1 MKRLM
6 LFVIIGTASFCLL
19 LTGCERLNSFKKE
32 GNINISGLKATVE
45 VIRDEKGMAYIHAAN
60 EDDLFWA
67 QGFVTAQDRLFQMEL
82 TRLFVS
88 GRISELMGQAGRES
102 DIRMRTIGFVRHAKR
117 HEAILNA
124 ETRRF
129 LQSYLDGVNAYIAR
143 GKEIPLEFKLSGLKP
158 QPWTIAD
165 SLALHY
171 FMGWG
176 SAANIK
182 DEVIAQMLV
191 EKLGPEKA
199 AQLFPV
205 NINPDTEKT
214 CKPSTKKGNIFNSG
228 KLHLDLTAD
237 KTLLAFLSDQTP
249 GLRIGSNNWV
259 ISADLSPNGKPVVV
273 NDPHLDARMLPG
285 PWHPIGLITP
295 SLRAVGI
302 TIAGIPGISAGR
314 TDYIA
319 FGVTNS
325 YGDGQDLSIETI
337 DPKNPDCYLEGN
349 KSKPFQVIN
358 EKIKIK
364 DKSAAGGYRE
374 ENIVIR
380 LTKRGPIVSGIF
392 KGLDTSKVISLRWS
406 PFESMLPS
414 LGSDHF
420 INARSASEFRE
431 GLRDISFVMLNFV
444 YADVNGHY
452 GWQTTGR
459 LPIRTR
465 GNGLIPLQVTD
476 ERDDWRGW
484 IPFEKMPH
492 SADPARGWVGTC
504 NHNTV
509 PCDYPYYYTSHAS
522 PSYRYRRLSELLDT
536 PGKKSAE
543 DHWRYQRDTMNIM
556 AKQLAPIM
564 AKALMNHADTRDMGQ
579 ILSSWN
585 YMDDPNQSAPAIF
598 QTVYRQFFFAVY
610 QDELGESL
618 TKLLADNAYFWQE
631 SLQKM
636 VLAGDSPW
644 FDDISTPN
652 AKETRD
658 DLFYRAGVKANS
670 ELASQYGSDPKGWT
684 WGRMHQITFVSPIRR
699 EGLGR
704 DLLGGGPHAMGGSQE
719 TLYRASYDFNKPYDV
734 TVLASL
740 RMVAD
745 LGDPDKIMA
754 VLPGGASGRIFN
766 PHYKD
771 QVEPFMNGEILYW
784 WFSDKAIREH
794 AKAKLRLIPQG
805 GEKK

>member
-6 LFVIIGTASFCLL
+6 LFVIVCATIECLL
-19 LTGCERLNSFKKE
+19 FTGCESLNSFKKE
-32 GNINISGLKATVE
+32 GDIRISGLKATVE
-45 VIRDEKGMAYIHAAN
+45 VIRDEKGMAYIHAAS

-88 GRISELMGQAGRES
+88 GRISELLGQAGRES
-102 DIRMRTIGFVRHAKR
+102 DIRMRTIGFIRQAKR

-129 LQSYLDGVNAYIAR
+129 LQSYLDGVNAFIA
-143 GKEIPLEFKLSGLKP
+143 GGEGMPLEFKLSGLKP

-165 SLALHY
+165 SLAIAY
-171 FMGWG
+171 VMGWG

-182 DEVIAQMLV
+182 DEVVAQMLV

-199 AQLFPV
+199 GQLFPV

-214 CKPSTKKGNIFNSG
+214 CKQSPVAGNIRNAQ
-228 KLHLDLTAD
+228 KQHLDLTAD
-237 KTLLAFLSDQTP
+237 KTLMAFLSDQAS

-259 ISADLSPNGKPVVV
+259 VSADLSPNGKPVVV
-273 NDPHLDARMLPG
+273 NDPHLDARILPG
-285 PWHPIGLITP
+285 HWYPVGLILP
-295 SLRAVGI
+295 SVRAIGI
-302 TIAGIPGISAGR
+302 MIPGVPGMIAGR
-314 TDYIA
+314 TNYIA
-319 FGVTNS
+319 LGMTNS
-325 YGDGQDLSIETI
+325 YGDAQDLSIETL
-337 DPKNPDCYLEGN
+337 DPKNPDYYLEGK
-349 KSKPFQVIN
+349 KSRPFELVN
-358 EKIKIK
+358 ETIKIK
-364 DKSAAGGYRE
+364 DKSADGGFRE
-374 ENIVIR
+374 EKIVVR
-380 LTKRGPIVSGIF
+380 LTKRGPIVSGILH
-392 KGLDTSKVISLRWS
+392 GLDTSKVISLRWS
-406 PFESMLPS
+406 PFETMGPS
-414 LGSDHF
+414 IGLER
-420 INARSASEFRE
+420 IMKARTADEVRE
-431 GLRDISFVMLNFV
+431 GLRDVTTVMLNFV

-452 GWQTTGR
+452 GWQTTGK

-465 GNGLIPLQVTD
+465 GNGLVPFTVTD
-476 ERDDWRGW
+476 DRDDWQGW
-484 IPFEKMPH
+484 IPYDKMPH
-492 SADPARGWVGTC
+492 VSDPARGWVGTC

-509 PCDYPYYYTSHAS
+509 PCDYPYYYTSHTS
-522 PSYRYRRLSELLDT
+522 PSYRYRRLIELLDT

-543 DHWRYQRDTMNIM
+543 DHWRFQRDAVNLM
-556 AKQLAPIM
+556 ARQIAPIM
-564 AKALMNHADTRDMGQ
+564 AKALISHPETKDMGQ

-585 YMDDPNQSAPAIF
+585 YVDDPDSAAPAIF

-610 QDELGESL
+610 SDELGEPL
-618 TKLLADNAYFWQE
+618 TKLLGDNVYFWQE

-636 VLAGDSPW
+636 VLAGHSPW

-652 AKETRD
+652 VKETRD
-658 DLFYRAGVKANS
+658 ELFYRAGGKARS
-670 ELASQYGSDPKGWT
+670 ELASLYGSDPGGWT
-684 WGRMHQITFVSPIRR
+684 WGRMHRITFVSPIRR
-699 EGLGR
+699 EGFGR
-704 DLLGGGPHAMGGSQE
+704 DLLGGGSHAMGGSQE

-754 VLPGGASGRIFN
+754 VLPGGTSARVFN

-771 QVEPFMNGEILYW
+771 QVEPFMNGEVLYW

-794 AKAKLRLIPQG
+794 AKTKLLLIPQG
-805 GEKK
+805 IEKK

>member
-1 MKRLM
+1 M
-6 LFVIIGTASFCLL
+6 LFVIVGATICGLL
-19 LTGCERLNSFKKE
+19 LTGCDRLNSFQKE
-32 GNINISGLKATVE
+32 GDISISGLKANVE
-45 VIRDEKGMAYIHAAN
+45 VIRDEKGMAYIYAAN
-60 EDDLFWA
+60 EDDLLWA
-67 QGFVTAQDRLFQMEL
+67 QGFVAAQDRLFQMEM

-102 DIRMRTIGFVRHAKR
+102 DVRMRTIGFTRQAKKY
-117 HEAILNA
+117 EAALGA
-124 ETRRF
+124 ESKRF
-129 LQSYLDGVNAYIAR
+129 LQSYIDGVNAYIAR

-165 SLALHY
+165 SLAIAY

-199 AQLFPV
+199 AQIFPV
-205 NINPDTEKT
+205 NINPDTEKN
-214 CKPSTKKGNIFNSG
+214 CKTSNKQGNILSAE

-237 KTLLAFLSDQTP
+237 KTLVAFLSEQTP

-259 ISADLSPNGKPVVV
+259 VSADLSPNGKPVVV
-273 NDPHLDARMLPG
+273 NDPHLDARMFPG

-302 TIAGIPGISAGR
+302 TIAGSPGIIAGR
-314 TDYIA
+314 TDYVA

-349 KSKPFQVIN
+349 KSKPFQVLN

-380 LTKRGPIVSGIF
+380 LTKRGPVVSGTL

-414 LGSDHF
+414 LGSDRLMK
-420 INARSASEFRE
+420 ARSASEFRE
-431 GLRDISFVMLNFV
+431 SLRDINFVMLNFV

-459 LPIRTR
+459 LPIRVR
-465 GNGLIPLQVTD
+465 GNGLTPLQITD
-476 ERDDWRGW
+476 ERDDWKGW
-484 IPFEKMPH
+484 IPFDKMPH

-509 PCDYPYYYTSHAS
+509 PCGYPYYYTSHTS
-522 PSYRYRRLSELLDT
+522 PSYRYRRLSELLDA
-536 PGKKSAE
+536 PGKKSAK
-543 DHWRYQRDTMNIM
+543 DHWQYQRDTVNLM
-556 AKQLAPIM
+556 AKQIAPIM
-564 AKALMNHADTRDMGQ
+564 AKALINNSDTKDMGQ

-585 YMDDPNQSAPAIF
+585 YVDDPNQAAPAIF
-598 QTVYRQFFFAVY
+598 QSVYRHFFFAVY

-618 TKLLADNAYFWQE
+618 AKLLGDNVYFWQE

-658 DLFYRAGVKANS
+658 DLFYRAGVKTNS
-670 ELASQYGSDPKGWT
+670 ELASLYGSDPKGWT

-699 EGLGR
+699 EGFGR

-734 TVLASL
+734 TTLASL

-771 QVEPFMNGEILYW
+771 QVEPFMNGKILYW

-805 GEKK
+805 VEKK